1 MMKRRLLF
9 ALAAAAVASGS
20 AAQPFD
26 PAPWLADLEQARQA
40 FDSRYSNRT
49 WLETEREI
57 ELDALFDDLAKRMRS
72 ARDER
77 QAKAV
82 FDRLVRRVA
91 DGHVRIDWPETP
103 QSAAPAAVPAAA
115 ADLCTAIGYDERQ
128 SAPGTAYALPGYRP
142 LPTADNPFAAGTVDA
157 AGTRVGVVR
166 IGVFMPQGYPLL
178 CREAAQALAIP
189 ADKPCDDEC
198 QNRIV
203 TYAYRRMGEALEQRL
218 SQLKEADAQVLL
230 VDISNNGGGSEW
242 AEAAARMLSPK
253 LLVSERLGFVRGDH
267 WAKQWRG
274 LAERLRG
281 YAGKASPDDRQRLLA
296 WAAEAEAAAKEAESS
311 CASANAACSNV
322 ATAGYP
328 TGLVGSAPSGS
339 FGGKEWA
346 VHVFNPAQHH
356 YRDGAWAGPVIVLV
370 DDETWSAAEQFA
382 AVLQDNRAAVVLG
395 SRTGGAGCGY
405 TWGGHPTTL
414 SNSGAILRLPDCVR
428 YRADGSNE
436 VRGIIPD
443 ELVATRATDGAAL
456 RGRMVAER
464 LPAAIARATAIHRA
478 D

>member
-1 MMKRRLLF
+1 MKHRLLL
-9 ALAAAAVASGS
+9 ALAAAAFATAS
-20 AAQPFD
+20 AAQSFD
-26 PAPWLADLEQARQA
+26 PDPWLADLEQARQA
-40 FDSRYSNRT
+40 FHSRYSNRT
-49 WLETEREI
+49 WLESEREVD
-57 ELDALFDDLAKRMRS
+57 LDALFDDLAKRMRN

-91 DGHVRIDWPETP
+91 DGHVRIDWPEAPRSATP
-103 QSAAPAAVPAAA
+103 TAAPAAA
-115 ADLCTAIGYDERQ
+115 ADLCSAIGYDERQ
-128 SAPGTAYALPGYRP
+128 NAPGTAHALPGYRP
-142 LPTADNPFAAGTVDA
+142 LPTAGNPFAAGTVDA

-166 IGVFMPQGYPLL
+166 IGVFMPQGCPLL
-178 CREAAQALAIP
+178 CREATKALAIA

-198 QNRIV
+198 QNRII
-203 TYAYRRMGEALEQRL
+203 TYAYRRMGESLEQRL
-218 SQLKEADAQVLL
+218 SQLRQAGAQVLL
-230 VDISNNGGGSEW
+230 VDITDNGGGSEW

-253 LLVSERLGFVRGDH
+253 QLVSERIGFVRGDH

-281 YAGKASPDDRQRLLA
+281 YAVKASSADRQRLLD
-296 WAAEAEAAAKEAESS
+296 WAAEADAAAREAETP
-311 CASANAACSNV
+311 CAGESAGCSNV
-322 ATAGYP
+322 ATAGYA
-328 TGLVGSAPSGS
+328 TGLVGTARSGS
-339 FGGKEWA
+339 FEGKEWA

-356 YRDGAWAGPVIVLV
+356 YRDGAWSGPVIVLV

-382 AVLQDNRAAVVLG
+382 AVLQDNRAAVILG

-414 SNSGAILRLPDCVR
+414 KNSGAVLRLPDCVR

-456 RGRMVAER
+456 RARMVAER
-464 LPAAIARATAIHRA
+464 LPAAVARARELDKAN
-478 D
+478 